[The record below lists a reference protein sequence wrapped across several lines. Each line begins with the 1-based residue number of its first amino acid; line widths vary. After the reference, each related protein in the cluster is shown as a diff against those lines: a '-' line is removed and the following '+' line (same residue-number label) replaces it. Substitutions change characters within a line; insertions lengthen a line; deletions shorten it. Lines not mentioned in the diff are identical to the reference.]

1 MEDTGMTVW
10 SMRWLQYPLCEE
22 FTLLRAE
29 IATDTGRAETPT
41 NDRRDNTCACE
52 NARKR

>member
-10 SMRWLQYPLCEE
+10 SMRWLQCPLREE

-29 IATDTGRAETPT
+29 IATDTGRVGTPT
-41 NDRRDNTCACE
+41 NDRRDNTCAGE